1 MRTEEITRLVS
12 ILRAVTIAVQFA
24 PFIFVGFLIISVM
37 FYLFINEEVSAFM
50 DLMFYISPIVAV
62 YNLVLS
68 RVLKLCKWHRLECR
82 LPLIP
87 IIPVLINDYICNL
100 EPLYLWI
107 NWGIVVSMFV
117 LSIINAYF
125 VFIKNK
131 PLCQKI

>member
-1 MRTEEITRLVS
+1 MRSEEITRLVS
-12 ILRAVTIAVQFA
+12 ILRAVTTAVQFA
-24 PFIFVGFLIISVM
+24 PFIFVGFLIISVL
-37 FYLFINEEVSAFM
+37 FYLFVNDDVPAFM

-62 YNLVLS
+62 YNLILS
-68 RVLKLCKWHRLECR
+68 RILKLCKWHRLECR

-87 IIPVLINDYICNL
+87 IIPVLINNYVYSL
-100 EPLYLWI
+100 KPLYLWI
-107 NWGIVVSMFV
+107 NWGIVISMFI

>member
-87 IIPVLINDYICNL
+87 IIPILINDYICNL
-100 EPLYLWI
+100 KPLYLWI